1 VSPDR
6 RTASVV
12 ARVAVAAAIL
22 TGFSSA
28 SVTIGPATFTTSGG
42 TRIAGGGVGS
52 SVDTQLVTST
62 TSGAPN
68 GATAAEA
75 TVITSTTY
83 QESSARI
90 AYRGRWTRTSYSGY
104 LGGRAKWSK
113 ERNASA
119 TFTFTGTGISWIG
132 PIGPTRGKARIYVNG
147 RYLKT
152 ISAYSSRFHAQ
163 HVLFSANYGT
173 QRQRTF
179 KIVVLSTSGHPTVAI
194 DALVV
199 RRLSSSTTASGTVK
213 TVNVSSIPGLKT
225 ALADN
230 TVDQI
235 VVANG
240 TYHVSPADDAAA
252 DSLWI
257 GGGYASRTR
266 AITVRAETIGGVTFD
281 GGGGSGYGGLAFEAG
296 AHDQVWDGFNFAH
309 MAANYSGIVEI
320 GGYTTRAA
328 PHHITLRH
336 ITILATCTGRAT
348 TADGSTWDHA
358 IYMGQALAPGP
369 HDLLFEDVTVHGEGN
384 LATAF
389 HFFHGA
395 DMGGLNANHV
405 TIRRLTVTGTQ
416 QAFLIWEPSV
426 HDVTLDTATISN
438 ARAYAI
444 RYETI
449 GSTLPH
455 NITLANIT
463 STSSGI
469 KGFYSSLGSAP
480 PGVTF
485 INDSLR

>member
-1 VSPDR
+1 V
-6 RTASVV
+6 
-12 ARVAVAAAIL
+12 
-22 TGFSSA
+22 
-28 SVTIGPATFTTSGG
+28 TSGK
-42 TRIAGGGVGS
+42 S
-52 SVDTQLVTST
+52 
-62 TSGAPN
+62 
-68 GATAAEA
+68 
-75 TVITSTTY
+75 IT
-83 QESSARI
+83 
-90 AYRGRWTRTSYSGY
+90 
-104 LGGRAKWSK
+104 
-113 ERNASA
+113 
-119 TFTFTGTGISWIG
+119 
-132 PIGPTRGKARIYVNG
+132 
-147 RYLKT
+147 
-152 ISAYSSRFHAQ
+152 
-163 HVLFSANYGT
+163 
-173 QRQRTF
+173 
-179 KIVVLSTSGHPTVAI
+179 
-194 DALVV
+194 
-199 RRLSSSTTASGTVK
+199 
-213 TVNVSSIPGLKT
+213 VSSIVGLKT
-225 ALADN
+225 ALADD
-230 TVDQI
+230 TVDEI
-235 VVANG
+235 IVANG
-240 TYHVSPADDAAA
+240 TYHVSPAGQAAA

-257 GGGYASRTR
+257 GSSTSGGYPFASRTR
-266 AITVRAETIGGVTFD
+266 AVTVRAETIGGVTFD

-309 MAANYSGIVEI
+309 MAANYSGIVQI